1 MTLRELLKDQG
12 IDPNALLRQ
21 QVGTKLDDG
30 GGIVL
35 RLEDGVLDI
44 HIVVPKGS
52 LGTKS

>member
-12 IDPNALLRQ
+12 IDPDALLRQ
-21 QVGTKLDDG
+21 EVGGKLEQG

-44 HIVVPKGS
+44 NIVVPKGA
-52 LGTKS
+52 LDKKS